1 MAKPTV
7 PDMNA
12 QEFSAAARQVVERIA
27 AFLENPERWR
37 VLPAIAPGE
46 IRASLP
52 TAPPAQGESFD
63 QILADFDRLIM
74 PATTHWNHPGFMA
87 YFATSGSGPG
97 ILAEA
102 LIAMLNVNA
111 MLWRTGPAQTELEEV
126 TLGWLR
132 QMIGLPAEFD
142 GTINDTASTST
153 LYALAAAREYQPD
166 LDVRE
171 RGLSGMPQ
179 LRVYCSEQAHSSVDK
194 AALTLGLGKTGI
206 RHIPTDDVFRMD
218 AGALRSAI
226 AEDRAQGIRPIAVIA
241 TVGTT
246 STTSMDPVPEI
257 ADICE
262 QEKIWLHVDAAY
274 AGTAAIIPE
283 LRSVLRGCERAQSLV
298 INPHKWMFTP
308 MDCSVLYTT
317 RPDVLRKAFSLVPDY
332 LQTAEGQSARN
343 LMDYG
348 VALGRRFRALK
359 LWFIIRYFGTERIAE
374 VLRHHIALARKFE
387 QWVKDDAD
395 FELLAPRNFSVV
407 VFRYRPS
414 GKTEEDVDALNERI
428 LDAVNAS
435 GEIFISHTRLRG
447 RYALRLAIG
456 NLRTSEQHV
465 QRAWQLIR
473 GHSKSLVAGK

>member
-1 MAKPTV
+1 MAKPMV

-12 QEFSAAARQVVERIA
+12 QEFSAAAHQVVERIA
-27 AFLENPERWR
+27 AFLQDPERWR
-37 VLPAIAPGE
+37 VLPAVAPGE

-52 TAPPAQGESFD
+52 AAPPTQGESFD

-87 YFATSGSGPG
+87 YFATSGSAPG

-126 TLGWLR
+126 TLDWLR

-153 LYALAAAREYQPD
+153 LYALAAAREFQPD

-171 RGLSGMPQ
+171 RGLSGMPR
-179 LRVYCSEQAHSSVDK
+179 LRIYCSEEAHSSVDK

-218 AGALRSAI
+218 VTALRNTI
-226 AEDRAQGIRPIAVIA
+226 AEDRAQGIRPIAVVA

-262 QEKIWLHVDAAY
+262 REQIWLHVDAAY

-283 LRSVLRGCERAQSLV
+283 MRSVLRGCERAQSLV

-308 MDCSVLYTT
+308 MACSVRYTT
-317 RPDVLRKAFSLVPDY
+317 RPDVLRTAFSLVPEY
-332 LQTAEGQSARN
+332 LQTAESKSARN

-359 LWFIIRYFGTERIAE
+359 LWFIIRYFGTETIAGI
-374 VLRHHIALARKFE
+374 LRNHIGLAQQFE
-387 QWVKDDAD
+387 QWIHDDAD

-407 VFRYRPS
+407 VFRYRPE
-414 GKTEEDVDALNERI
+414 GKREEEVDVLNEQI
-428 LDAVNAS
+428 LNAVNAS
-435 GEIFISHTRLRG
+435 GEIFISHTRVRG

-456 NLRTSEQHV
+456 NLRTSEKHV

-473 GHSKSLVAGK
+473 AHSKNLVDA